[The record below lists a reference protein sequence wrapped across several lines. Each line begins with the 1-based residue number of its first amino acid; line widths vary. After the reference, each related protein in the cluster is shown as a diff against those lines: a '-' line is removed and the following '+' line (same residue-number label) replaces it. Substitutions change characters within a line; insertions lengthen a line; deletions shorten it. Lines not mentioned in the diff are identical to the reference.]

1 MVEPV
6 SVIISLGTIIK
17 AVVVGVNFLKKT
29 FGSSSTTTTTTT
41 TTFLPIVVRTYPL
54 ITREPLRIKKKKSL
68 SDSFFPISVILIL
81 VVVVVGLIA
90 LIVYRKQNSL
100 KRKSRYSEKQIDSPP
115 RRSPSD
121 FISV

>member
-41 TTFLPIVVRTYPL
+41 SLPIVVRTYPPM
-54 ITREPLRIKKKKSL
+54 TREPLRIKKKKSL

-115 RRSPSD
+115 NRSPSD